1 MGISVEEYK
10 SLILGEAGGKLKN
23 VQRQLQGKIN
33 HGLGQSFEEQIEAIC
48 EVYKLNQLAMIEKTP
63 EPMKILKHIE
73 NGHFETVFTK
83 SAQPDFK
90 GTIKGGRTVVF
101 DAKFTEKDRITYQ
114 ALSDFQREALL
125 NYSRLGAISFVLVGF
140 MDNRIY
146 RVPIDEWASM
156 KENFGRKYIKQEELE
171 EMNFR
176 ALCGKNGVIDFL
188 EIL

>member
-140 MDNRIY
+140 MDNRMY

-171 EMNFR
+171 EMKVR